1 MTLSKRRS
9 TDVLPKREWM
19 STEGWLTDAK
29 GYWTLRFH
37 RDERSWLQ
45 DPRIFIDKG
54 RGMPDGSPAL
64 LKSRRH
70 LRRKEAEALWKS
82 LRKGGW
88 KEASPVWGVNAEP

>member
-1 MTLSKRRS
+1 MLG
-9 TDVLPKREWM
+9 V
-19 STEGWLTDAK
+19 EGWLTDAK

-64 LKSRRH
+64 LKSRRY